1 MANDNS
7 EAGLNELR
15 AARRESRH
23 LYWTVAVFSF
33 FANLLM
39 LTGPI
44 YMLQVY
50 DRVLG
55 SRSVSTLI
63 ALTLLVAFLYGMM
76 GILDHARARIMGR
89 VGARFQARLDRR
101 VFDAVLRKSS
111 TRPEQRSATGL
122 RDLESVQRMMTSP
135 ALMALFD
142 IPWTPVFLIG
152 IAIFHPWL
160 GYLAI
165 VGGAILIL
173 ITIAN
178 QISTRSAIN
187 AANSSGFASDAMADQ
202 IRNEA
207 ELVQSLGMRDAAFA
221 RWQLSRKAS
230 LQAQLDAADLG
241 GTFSTTSKT
250 FRLFL
255 QSAMLGLGAWLVI
268 LDQVTPGAMIA
279 ASILM
284 GRALAPLELAIGNWA
299 LVQRASKGWSDLAQ
313 LLSEVPHERPR
324 TPLPQ
329 PRANL
334 DVQQITVVPPTDMQ
348 AALKMLSFTVEPGQ
362 AIGVIGPSGAGKS
375 TLARALTGVWPTMSG
390 KIRLDGAA
398 LDNYDPAALGL
409 LIGYLPQRVQLFDGT
424 IAENIAR
431 LALQPDSAL
440 VIEAAKKAGAHE
452 MILKLPEGYD
462 TMVTAAGGRLSGGQ
476 IQRIGLA
483 RALYGNPVILVL
495 DEPNS
500 NLDND
505 GSQALNLA
513 IRALKAEGRSVLIMA
528 HRPAAI
534 QECDMILVLENGMR
548 AAFGPRDAVLKQV
561 LSNHQQVQSGI
572 DQGQIGG
579 VR

>member
-1 MANDNS
+1 
-7 EAGLNELR
+7 
-15 AARRESRH
+15 
-23 LYWTVAVFSF
+23 
-33 FANLLM
+33 
-39 LTGPI
+39 
-44 YMLQVY
+44 
-50 DRVLG
+50 
-55 SRSVSTLI
+55 
-63 ALTLLVAFLYGMM
+63 
-76 GILDHARARIMGR
+76 
-89 VGARFQARLDRR
+89 
-101 VFDAVLRKSS
+101 
-111 TRPEQRSATGL
+111 
-122 RDLESVQRMMTSP
+122 
-135 ALMALFD
+135 
-142 IPWTPVFLIG
+142 
-152 IAIFHPWL
+152 
-160 GYLAI
+160 
-165 VGGAILIL
+165 
-173 ITIAN
+173 
-178 QISTRSAIN
+178 
-187 AANSSGFASDAMADQ
+187 
-202 IRNEA
+202 
-207 ELVQSLGMRDAAFA
+207 
-221 RWQLSRKAS
+221 
-230 LQAQLDAADLG
+230 
-241 GTFSTTSKT
+241 
-250 FRLFL
+250 
-255 QSAMLGLGAWLVI
+255 
-268 LDQVTPGAMIA
+268 
-279 ASILM
+279 
-284 GRALAPLELAIGNWA
+284 
-299 LVQRASKGWSDLAQ
+299 
-313 LLSEVPHERPR
+313 
-324 TPLPQ
+324 
-329 PRANL
+329 
-334 DVQQITVVPPTDMQ
+334 
-348 AALKMLSFTVEPGQ
+348 MLSFTVEPGQ